1 MRRITL
7 ARHGESVFSVAG
19 LLNGDPSVT
28 GGLTAQGILEA
39 EQLATAIADDP
50 FDLCIHTEF
59 ERVRQTAE
67 IALAGRSITTVVE
80 ARLNDPRYG
89 RFERADKAWNY
100 VTTSLWWTAFA
111 ATWEKGAAWPTIA
124 IGNYI
129 DRKEEFSPWGS
140 CTDNWLHRPAATE
153 DGFAPPLAL
162 KPSYCPL
169 SMMFT
174 DWNRSGTPSLR
185 VSNDREYYE
194 GGQEQLWRVERGLPP
209 RLYTEAEGWRYVR
222 IWGMGIASTDLGG
235 EGYPDYFLTSMA
247 DNRLQVLAKIGRAHV

>member
-89 RFERADKAWNY
+89 RFERADIDGYRDWAAVAGSGTRAEGGGESRQEIVERY
-100 VTTSLWWTAFA
+100 VDGYRAVLARSEESILVVAHSLPIAYIL
-111 ATWEKGAAWPTIA
+111 GAA
-124 IGNYI
+124 
-129 DRKEEFSPWGS
+129 E
-140 CTDNWLHRPAATE
+140 
-153 DGFAPPLAL
+153 
-162 KPSYCPL
+162 
-169 SMMFT
+169 
-174 DWNRSGTPSLR
+174 GTPPRPR
-185 VSNDREYYE
+185 VPIVSYATPYRFSVDELDRAVTILESW
-194 GGQEQLWRVERGLPP
+194 L
-209 RLYTEAEGWRYVR
+209 
-222 IWGMGIASTDLGG
+222 DD
-235 EGYPDYFLTSMA
+235 PDW
-247 DNRLQVLAKIGRAHV
+247 